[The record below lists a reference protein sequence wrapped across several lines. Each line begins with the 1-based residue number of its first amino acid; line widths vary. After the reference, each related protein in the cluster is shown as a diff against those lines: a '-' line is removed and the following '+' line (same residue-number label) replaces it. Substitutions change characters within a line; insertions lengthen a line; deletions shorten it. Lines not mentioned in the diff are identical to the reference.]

1 MIKDLST
8 KQKLLGTSL
17 VALFIFILIALDVI
31 FDGALAAFDQ
41 VVHSASLSWHTP
53 LQDKIF
59 FIVTQWG
66 SLAAML
72 FYSTII
78 LLFLFRKKLQREI
91 RFYLFGMLGSTAI
104 FSGIKALV
112 CRTRPS
118 SYIGDFH
125 QHGYSFPSGHSTMSM
140 TFSLLIFFLFYPKVS
155 GGYRVALIA
164 FCLLFPLLIGFSRIY
179 LGVHY
184 FSDVMG
190 GFTLGIFWVMLMVWR
205 FESGKNGA
213 STAPT
218 KYT

>member
-1 MIKDLST
+1 MIKDLSV
-8 KQKLLGTSL
+8 KQKLLGTSF
-17 VALFIFILIALDVI
+17 VAFFIFILIALDVI
-31 FDGALAAFDQ
+31 FDGALVAFDQ
-41 VVHSASLSWHTP
+41 AVHGLSLSWHTP
-53 LQDKIF
+53 LWDKVF
-59 FIVTQWG
+59 FIITQLG

-78 LLFLFRKKLQREI
+78 LLFLFRKKMQREI

-104 FSGIKALV
+104 FSGIKELV

-140 TFSLLIFFLFYPKVS
+140 TFSLLLFFLFYPKVS
-155 GGYRVALIA
+155 EGYRAALIA
-164 FCLLFPLLIGFSRIY
+164 FCFLFPLLIGFSRIY

-190 GFTLGIFWVMLMVWR
+190 GFTLGIFWVMLMAGVR
-205 FESGKNGA
+205 P
-213 STAPT
+213 TAKP
-218 KYT
+218 